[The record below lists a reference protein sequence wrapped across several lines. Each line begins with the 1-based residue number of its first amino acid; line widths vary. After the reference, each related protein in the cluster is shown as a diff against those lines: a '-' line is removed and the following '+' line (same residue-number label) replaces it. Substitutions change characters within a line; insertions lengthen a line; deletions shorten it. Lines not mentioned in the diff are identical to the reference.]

1 MAETG
6 HLQADPLFQGL
17 TRPAMILGVSYMYF
31 VINAVINMVI
41 FINTSNP
48 LYLFVVGPG
57 VHGIGYLICLR
68 EPRAIELLMVK
79 TSKCWKLAPISKVRR
94 FHGFTN
100 SYDVY

>member
-17 TRPAMILGVSYMYF
+17 TRPAMIMGVSYMYF
-31 VINAVINMVI
+31 VINAVICMI
-41 FINTSNP
+41 FFINTSNMFI
-48 LYLFVVGPG
+48 LFFIAPV

-68 EPRAIELLMVK
+68 EPRAVELLMIK
-79 TSKCWKLAPISKVRR
+79 TGKCWKLAPISNVRR
-94 FHGFTN
+94 YHGFTN